1 MGSANAFRWNGRPG
15 HYEVY
20 YLTITDPG
28 TGVGIWI
35 RYTMVAPIAP
45 AGDDAGQ
52 SEATCS
58 LWFLAM
64 DPRPGGVATLA
75 RKATY
80 GIERLEA
87 TREPFSLMIAGA
99 TLTDD
104 GMAGSF
110 EDVSWELRWK
120 PAARPYE
127 PVNRVLQRLGVAKT
141 VLVLPHAHV
150 PVEGVITLPGG
161 ESLELA
167 GTCGGQAH
175 LWGSKHASSW
185 AWVHC
190 NDFTTEEG
198 QPVDA
203 FIDGVSAIVPRLG
216 REVGPNTPV
225 VARIDGAEF
234 RSTSPLRILRNHSS
248 FGLEGWRFEATDGAL
263 RVVGEV
269 APVRDQLA
277 GVTYHDPDGQLAYCY
292 NTETASMRLDIQ
304 ERSSGRGSGW
314 STLRTLTSSGR
325 THYEVGQRQPAAGL
339 ELLTK

>member
-1 MGSANAFRWNGRPG
+1 MGSANALRWNGRPG

-20 YLTITDPG
+20 YLTITDPQ

-35 RYTMVAPIAP
+35 RYTMVAPLAA
-45 AGDDAGQ
+45 AGDDAEQ
-52 SEATCS
+52 SEASCS

-64 DPRPGGVATLA
+64 DPRPDRAATLA

-87 TREPFSLMIAGA
+87 TREPFSLTIAGA
-99 TLTDD
+99 TLTDE

-127 PVNRVLQRLGVAKT
+127 PVNPVLQRLGVAKT

-150 PVEGVITLPGG
+150 PVEGVVTLPGG

-167 GTCGGQAH
+167 ETCGGQAH

-190 NDFTTEEG
+190 NDFMSEEG

-203 FIDGVSAIVPRLG
+203 FIDGVSVIVPRLG

-234 RSTSPLRILRNHSS
+234 CSTSPLRILRNDSS
-248 FGLEGWRFEATDGAL
+248 FGLEGWRFGATDGAL

-269 APVRDQLA
+269 APVRNQLA
-277 GVTYHDPDGQLAYCY
+277 GVTYHDPDGELAYCY
-292 NTETASMRLDIQ
+292 NTETASMRLEVQ
-304 ERSSGRGSGW
+304 ERSGRGSGW